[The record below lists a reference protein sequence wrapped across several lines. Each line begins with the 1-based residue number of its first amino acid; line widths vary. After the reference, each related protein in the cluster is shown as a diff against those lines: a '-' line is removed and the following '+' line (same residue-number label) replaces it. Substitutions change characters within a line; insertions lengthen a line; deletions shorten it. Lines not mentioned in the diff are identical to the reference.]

1 MKRILCILCLL
12 CFCLLLCSC
21 SSSSSDLSNASF
33 SSDAA
38 LLEVDLAQSGDAD
51 MNDLPSSG
59 DAVLAEGDLAQSEG
73 VDMND
78 LPSSGDA
85 ALSEGELAQ
94 SGGVDINKV
103 RYYAQEPDGYT
114 WIFFDGRYQCVS
126 VDGTVVSFPEDI
138 PQTYVYRGF
147 SIASNPDEGTK
158 SLINIKGDTILSLT
172 SWNEDFFHWDEN
184 NPLADGLILAIRVTE
199 SYSGVTYEFGTL
211 NTAGEW
217 IEPISTRHPML
228 ECGLEFDLQTPIEK
242 QIVYAGEGIFLFKLG
257 SKAYGE
263 TGLLSGIY
271 DAYSNKAY
279 PYDSRGWSSFS
290 MIEMGLRFKN
300 DRAILLS
307 HPSSFAPRL
316 EVLTR
321 NGFMDTSIELPSEML
336 DYEIDHR
343 TAINEDYFFTMTHN
357 ETCTLWNRDGK
368 MIKNFEGLSI
378 WPYGTFVNGLAP
390 AIIRNDLGTLY
401 FTLLRT
407 DGSFLFE
414 PVNIPNHTYKRPARD
429 YNDNIL
435 SFDGKYTL
443 LRGKDNYYVYDD
455 KGEQVNS
462 FPLDCYYGPYQ
473 ILGQNNG
480 VFCIRLKKG
489 LYDYTTGIQITDDL
503 CDYITATEKPAYQ

>member
-1 MKRILCILCLL
+1 
-12 CFCLLLCSC
+12 LLLCSC
-21 SSSSSDLSNASF
+21 SSSSSDLSNPPS

-38 LLEVDLAQSGDAD
+38 LSEDDLAQAGGVDMNNPPSSGDAALSEVDLAQAGSAD
-51 MNDLPSSG
+51 MN
-59 DAVLAEGDLAQSEG
+59 
-73 VDMND
+73 N

-85 ALSEGELAQ
+85 ALSEDGLAQ
-94 SGGVDINKV
+94 SGGVDINQV
-103 RYYAQEPDGYT
+103 RYCTQGADEYALVVDDNCYK
-114 WIFFDGRYQCVS
+114 IVS
-126 VDGTVVSFPEDI
+126 TDGTVVLSLADYIRPFTPI
-138 PQTYVYRGF
+138 YHGFFLAYTPQ
-147 SIASNPDEGTK
+147 GT
-158 SLINIKGDTILSLT
+158 SLVNIKGDTILSLT

-228 ECGLEFDLQTPIEK
+228 ECGLEFDLQTPVEE
-242 QIVYAGEGIFLFKLG
+242 QIAYAGEGIFLFKLG
-257 SKAYGE
+257 HKAYNE
-263 TGLLSGIY
+263 TELLYGMY

-279 PYDSRGWSSFS
+279 PCQSN
-290 MIEMGLRFKN
+290 MISLTMGLQFKN
-300 DRAILLS
+300 DRAILFYN
-307 HPSSFAPRL
+307 PSSFAPRL

-321 NGFMDTSIELPSEML
+321 NGFMDTPVELPREMA
-336 DYEIDHR
+336 DFKIDSR
-343 TAINEDYFFTMTHN
+343 TAINEDYFFTLTYN
-357 ETCTLWNRDGK
+357 DYTCTLWNRDGK

-378 WPYGTFVNGLAP
+378 WPYDTFVDGLTP

-414 PVNIPNHTYKRPARD
+414 PVNIPDYAYEWPAGILDID

-435 SFDGKYTL
+435 YFDGKYTL
-443 LRGKDNYYVYDD
+443 LRGEDNYYVYDD

-489 LYDYTTGIQITDDL
+489 GQYDFTAGRYEVGVY
-503 CDYITATEKPAYQ
+503 DYITATEKPAYQ